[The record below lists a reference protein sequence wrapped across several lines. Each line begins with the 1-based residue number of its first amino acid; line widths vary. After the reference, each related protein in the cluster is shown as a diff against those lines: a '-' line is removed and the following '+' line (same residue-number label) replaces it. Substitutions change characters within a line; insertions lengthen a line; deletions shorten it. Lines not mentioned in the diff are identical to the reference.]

1 MAKEVNCKEMEDM
14 EDEFQVELKTE
25 EEIWTAEYELTDK
38 LWYSRR
44 WEDLEQMKA
53 GEMEPYESET
63 IAIIVK
69 SAKKLEKKYGKANLA
84 PYSDFDLGMLYGK
97 ISAIRW
103 VLGMGWDEFMT

>member
-1 MAKEVNCKEMEDM
+1 MGKEINYMEMED
-14 EDEFQVELKTE
+14 ECDLGPRRIEEL
-25 EEIWTAEYELTDK
+25 WDVEYELTDK

-53 GEMEPYESET
+53 GEIEPYESET
-63 IAIIVK
+63 MASILK